1 MDVKKGKTMDHSNID
16 HENMTSAYLKV
27 LGLGQKEELD
37 ETRIVTKDGK
47 FIVMTDN
54 DTEAGSFEDRES
66 ALEYIKNN
74 KDKLTMRD
82 DKSKPATKD
91 VAEKEVKEDKEKD
104 FKPHMMYDPKTGKGY
119 KAKKYADHVR
129 MDKMGYTHDDPKT
142 KKVEE
147 SVQFIV
153 PEEITDTKER
163 TAFMGA
169 AAAAHKA
176 GKSHFN
182 FAGKKHPVTIK
193 KDTAKAVNSSTN
205 EAHMGMNGMC
215 CKNCGDMFGKPTA
228 ENKSCTY
235 DAYDPKGKNWVNA
248 EKHHNKEHVEEN
260 KQAALM
266 KKLSKSAQSSAKGK
280 AAVSL
285 APTPFLKKKEDKPKK
300 VGRGSE
306 IVKYED
312 KQIRSADKKPIKMNI
327 GGKEVVRMEPV
338 KKRVAEG
345 VTRENWLNKLKA
357 KQETIVT
364 ENSIAPVPMPTKD
377 IVKKSPHAGGED
389 TRDSFS
395 KQLSTRKGEEAF
407 VKMHE
412 PNMPE
417 FADAKS
423 VIPKTFKAYTAGVNG
438 PKYRHTDNG
447 GLGDKTPVS
456 PVNIGK
462 AGATGPK
469 D

>member
-1 MDVKKGKTMDHSNID
+1 MDHSDID

-37 ETRIVTKDGK
+37 ETRIVAKDGK

-54 DTEAGSFEDRES
+54 DTEAGAFEDRES

-82 DKSKPATKD
+82 DKAKPATKD
-91 VAEKEVKEDKEKD
+91 VAEKDVKEDNEKD
-104 FKPHMMYDPKTGKGY
+104 FEPHMMYDPKTGKGY
-119 KAKKYADHVR
+119 KANKYADHVK
-129 MDKMGYTHDDPKT
+129 MKKMGYVHDDPKT

-147 SVQFIV
+147 SVQFVV

-205 EAHMGMNGMC
+205 EGNMSGMC
-215 CKNCGDMFGKPTA
+215 CKDCGDMFGKPTA
-228 ENKSCTY
+228 ENKSCQY
-235 DAYDPKGKNWVNA
+235 NAYDPKGKNWVNA
-248 EKHHNKEHVEEN
+248 EKQHEGVEEN

-266 KKLSKSAQSSAKGK
+266 KKLSKTAQSSAKGK

-312 KQIRSADKKPIKMNI
+312 KQVKSADKRPVKVNV
-327 GGKEVVRMEPV
+327 GGKEIVRMEPV

-345 VTRENWLNKLKA
+345 INRENWLLKLKE
-357 KQETIVT
+357 KQETIIT
-364 ENSIAPVPMPTKD
+364 ENSIAPVPKPTKD
-377 IVKKSPHAGGED
+377 IMKKSPHAGGDD
-389 TRDSFS
+389 TRDSFA
-395 KQLSTRKGEEAF
+395 KQLSTRKGEADF

-412 PNMPE
+412 PQTPE
-417 FADAKS
+417 FADTNS
-423 VIPKTFKAYTAGVNG
+423 VIPKTFKAYTAGVKD

-447 GLGDKTPVS
+447 NIGDKKPVA
-456 PVNIGK
+456 PVDVGK
-462 AGATGPK
+462 AGAVGPK

>member
-1 MDVKKGKTMDHSNID
+1 MDHSDID

-47 FIVMTDN
+47 FVVMTDN

-82 DKSKPATKD
+82 DKAKPATKD
-91 VAEKEVKEDKEKD
+91 VAEKDVKEDNEKD
-104 FKPHMMYDPKTGKGY
+104 FEPHMMYDPKTGKGY
-119 KAKKYADHVR
+119 KANKYADHVK
-129 MDKMGYTHDDPKT
+129 MKKMGYTHDDPKT

-147 SVQFIV
+147 SVQFVV

-193 KDTAKAVNSSTN
+193 KDTAKAVNSSTTD
-205 EAHMGMNGMC
+205 EAS
-215 CKNCGDMFGKPTA
+215 CGSGRKSRKEETDDYHYSTGQPLNKKKKKVDEHHDKPEEHE
-228 ENKSCTY
+228 ENVK
-235 DAYDPKGKNWVNA
+235 
-248 EKHHNKEHVEEN
+248 EN

-266 KKLSKSAQSSAKGK
+266 KKLSKTAQSSAKGK

-312 KQIRSADKKPIKMNI
+312 KQVKSADKRPVKVNV
-327 GGKEVVRMEPV
+327 GGKEIVRMEPV

-345 VTRENWLNKLKA
+345 INRENWLLKLKE
-357 KQETIVT
+357 KQETIIT
-364 ENSIAPVPMPTKD
+364 ENSIAPVPKPTKD
-377 IVKKSPHAGGED
+377 IMKKSPHAGGDD
-389 TRDSFS
+389 TRDSFA
-395 KQLSTRKGEEAF
+395 KQLSTRKGEADF

-412 PNMPE
+412 PQTPE
-417 FADAKS
+417 FADTNS
-423 VIPKTFKAYTAGVNG
+423 VIPKTFKAYTAGVKD

-447 GLGDKTPVS
+447 NIGDKKPVA
-456 PVNIGK
+456 PVDVGK
-462 AGATGPK
+462 AGAVGPK

>member
-1 MDVKKGKTMDHSNID
+1 MDHSDID

-47 FIVMTDN
+47 FVVMTDN

-82 DKSKPATKD
+82 DKAKPATKD
-91 VAEKEVKEDKEKD
+91 VAEKEVSKEAVEY
-104 FKPHMMYDPKTGKGY
+104 PHPMYDPKTGK
-119 KAKKYADHVR
+119 KVMANTPADHNKYS
-129 MDKMGYTHDDPKT
+129 KMGYTHEKPKMD
-142 KKVEE
+142 E
-147 SVQFIV
+147 SVQFVV

-182 FAGKKHPVTIK
+182 FGGKKHPVTIK
-193 KDTAKAVNSSTN
+193 KDTAKAVNSSVD
-205 EAHMGMNGMC
+205 EHH
-215 CKNCGDMFGKPTA
+215 DKP
-228 ENKSCTY
+228 E
-235 DAYDPKGKNWVNA
+235 
-248 EKHHNKEHVEEN
+248 EHEETVKEN

-266 KKLSKSAQSSAKGK
+266 KKLSKTAQSSAKGK

-312 KQIRSADKKPIKMNI
+312 KQVKSADKRPVKVNV
-327 GGKEVVRMEPV
+327 GGKEIVRMEPV

-345 VTRENWLNKLKA
+345 INRENWLLKLKE
-357 KQETIVT
+357 KQETIIT
-364 ENSIAPVPMPTKD
+364 ENSIAPVPKPTKD
-377 IVKKSPHAGGED
+377 IMKKSPHAGGDD
-389 TRDSFS
+389 TRDSFA
-395 KQLSTRKGEEAF
+395 KQLSTRKGEADF

-412 PNMPE
+412 PQTPE
-417 FADAKS
+417 FADTNS
-423 VIPKTFKAYTAGVNG
+423 VIPKTFKAYTAGVKD

-447 GLGDKTPVS
+447 NIGDKKPVA
-456 PVNIGK
+456 PVDVGK
-462 AGATGPK
+462 AGAVGPK